1 MKKYFLLQLLLIFN
15 IIEMSSQEVEGL
27 TLATFHFAFHN
38 RDIHKTPKEN
48 QIDVLSPKYQD
59 EIINIVEKLSKFK
72 PTIIAIE
79 SDQKNQSKID
89 SLYKLYCADKYELG
103 VNEIEQV
110 GFRLA
115 RRMGVKK
122 LYCTNAWGSVT
133 ENVDTIFNG
142 DDSPERRKFFD
153 YFYNHPD
160 TSKVYTKK
168 DVFKTKGILEELKEV
183 NSDEHLRK
191 NLGNYLIGMLKYQTE
206 NDEYFGVDF
215 TTCWW
220 FNRNLRIFRS
230 IQKIETDSS
239 DKIFV
244 MFGTDHMNL
253 LNIFFEASPEYKLIK
268 SLKYLN

>member
-1 MKKYFLLQLLLIFN
+1 
-15 IIEMSSQEVEGL
+15 MSSQEIEVM

-89 SLYKLYCADKYELG
+89 SLYNLYCADKYKLG
-103 VNEIEQV
+103 VNEIEQI

-115 RRMGVKK
+115 RRMGLKK
-122 LYCTNAWGSVT
+122 LHCTNASGSVT
-133 ENVDTIFNG
+133 ENVDKIYNG
-142 DDSPERRKFFD
+142 NDSPERKKFFD

-160 TSKVYTKK
+160 TSKVYIKK
-168 DVFKTKGILEELKEV
+168 DMFKTKGILEELKEV
-183 NSDEHLRK
+183 NSDEHLKK
-191 NLGNYLIGMLKYQTE
+191 NLGNYLIGMLKYQTDD
-206 NDEYFGVDF
+206 DEYFGVDF
-215 TTCWW
+215 TTGWW
-220 FNRNLRIFRS
+220 FNRNLRIFKN
-230 IQKIETDSS
+230 IQKIETDAS

-253 LNIFFEASPEYKLIK
+253 LNIFFDASPEYKLVK
-268 SLKYLN
+268 PKNYLD